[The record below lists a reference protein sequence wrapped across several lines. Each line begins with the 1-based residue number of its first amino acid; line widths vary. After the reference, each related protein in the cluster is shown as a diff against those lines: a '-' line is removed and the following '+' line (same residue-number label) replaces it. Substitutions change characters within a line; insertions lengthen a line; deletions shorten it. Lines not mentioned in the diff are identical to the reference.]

1 MFRKT
6 GFFAVVVL
14 VALMAAPS
22 VFGQVESGPLPRAK
36 VPQAR
41 ITQAIDETNR
51 VTLRGNTRPEAVLA
65 NDRGPVATD
74 FAMEHMLLQLK
85 RSPEQEQALQQFLDE
100 LHAAGSPNF
109 HHWLTAQELGERFG
123 VAKSD
128 LSGVTSWLESHGF
141 SVNVIYP
148 SGMLIDFTGTA
159 AQVRRAFQTEIHHF
173 VVKGEKHVANVSDP
187 QIPAALA
194 PVVAGI
200 VSLHDFRPQAMHKMH
215 QPRPQFTFQDQFG
228 FDTYAVVP
236 ADLAKIYNLSPLFNA
251 GIFGQGQ
258 TIVLIEDTDVF
269 TAADWSTFRSTFG
282 LSAYPSASFTQV
294 HPPAPPSQPGNNC
307 GAPGVISPNDAEA
320 ILDAE
325 WASASAPSAAIEMAA
340 CADTT
345 TTFGGL
351 IAIQNLINAGTPPPS
366 IMSISYGQCE
376 TVNGAAA
383 NASYNSAYQQ
393 AVAEGVSVFVAA
405 GDSGAAGCDNSVAE
419 ATHGIGVNA
428 FASTPNNVAVGGT
441 DFSDTYSGT
450 NATYWNSSNAS
461 AFGSALSYIPEISWN
476 DSCAGQLVSAYE
488 GYTLTYGSSSFCN
501 DPTIGF
507 LLQTT
512 VAGGGGPSQCA
523 TGTPSINGVVSGT
536 CAGWPKP
543 SWQSV
548 FGNPND
554 GVRDTPD
561 VSLFAADG
569 LWSHF
574 YVFCWSNTA
583 QGGATCGSDPSAWSG
598 AGGTSF
604 ASPIMAGIQALINQ
618 KAGGPQGNPAPVYY
632 QIAAAEYGSGG
643 SSSCNSNNGN
653 AVGAGCVFYDVT
665 MGDMDVDCIGPNCFL
680 SDGSVGVL
688 STSNTSFAPAYGTA
702 TGWDFATGIGT
713 VNAAN
718 LVNNWPTSTTQPGFL
733 LSASPANLTILQGAS
748 GSTTISINALNGFNG
763 SVSLTVSGIPNGV
776 SATFGMNPATASSLL
791 TLFATGT
798 ATTGTFTV
806 TITGSSGGLTSTI
819 TLSLALNPQGN
830 FALSTSPGTLSIV
843 QGASGTTTISIN
855 PQSGFNGSV
864 GLSASG
870 LPTGVSASFNP
881 ASTTGTSTL
890 TLTATGTATT
900 GTATV
905 TITGS
910 SGNLSSSTAL
920 SLTVNPPP
928 NFTLSASPNSLTITQ
943 GASGASTITVNPLS
957 GFNGSVSLSA
967 SGLPSGVTPSFSP
980 ASTTNTSTLTITA
993 SSTAT
998 TGTVTVTVTGTSG
1011 TLTKATTVSLTIRV
1025 LPTLPF
1031 VWSDGDIGSVGV
1043 AGAASYASGTF
1054 TVSGAGSGTMIT
1066 SSDSF
1071 HFVYQPFTGD
1081 GSIVARVLS
1090 VQGSS
1095 AAQAGIMIRETLGMG
1110 ANHVF
1115 LFDYSTSILAT
1126 ERTANGASSS
1136 YQSVGSAALPNWI
1149 KLTRSGNVFNMYG
1162 SSDGVNWTQLGTSQ
1176 AVTMAQSVYVGLAV
1190 SNRTTASLATA
1201 TFDSVSVNSAA
1212 APAPVIT
1219 AVSAT
1224 TGSVGSQVMVSGSGF
1239 GGTPGGSAVLLNG
1252 AAVTI
1257 NSWSDTSLTITIPPG
1272 ATSGPLLVSVAPG
1285 MNNSNA
1291 IRFTVTPQPLPVS
1304 WLDQDVGAVG
1314 VLGSAGYANG
1324 VFTVSGAGQ
1333 GTMITSADGFHFV
1346 YQPLAGDGTIVARV
1360 MSVQGSAAAQIG
1372 IMIRETLG
1380 AGANHVYLFDY
1391 STSLLLTERTSAG
1404 SSSTY
1409 QSVGSVTLPNWLKLV
1424 RSGSVFTMYGST
1436 NGVNWTQLGTSQTV
1450 TMAQNVYLGL
1460 AVSNR
1465 NTSTLAAATFDN
1477 VSLTTPAPPSPNFS
1491 LSTSV
1496 NSMTMT
1502 QGTSSTNTIT
1512 ITPQFGFNGN
1522 VNLSASGLPAGV
1534 TASFNPSPT
1543 ATTSTLTLTAAGT
1556 AAVGTFP
1563 VTITGTSGSL
1573 TNTTMISL
1581 IVNPQGSF
1589 TISAAP
1595 TGLTVPQGSSAA
1607 STVTVA
1613 LQGGF
1618 NGTINLSAS
1627 GLPNG
1632 VTASFI
1638 PNSTTTASSLTL
1650 TANPTAA
1657 TGTVVVTVTG
1667 SSLGLTSTATINL
1680 TVTQVILP
1688 LPSVWSDG
1696 DIGSVGVAGSASYSN
1711 GTFAVSGA
1719 GSGTM
1724 ITSADSF
1731 HFVYQPLNGDGTIVA
1746 RVLSVRGSSAAQA
1759 GIMIRE
1765 MLSPGANHLYLFD
1778 YSSQLLLTERTT
1790 TGTSSSYQS
1799 VGSLTLPYWIKLAR
1813 AGNMFTMYG
1822 SADGVNWV
1830 QLGTSQTV
1838 SMAASVYVGLA
1849 VSNRTTASLATAT
1862 FDSVSVGSAQSPAPA
1877 ITGVSATTGSVGSQV
1892 VIAGTGFGATQGGS
1906 TVLLNGAA
1914 VTINSWSATSLTITI
1929 PSGATSGPLLVS
1941 VAPGMDD
1948 SNAIRFTVTSQPLPL
1963 SWLDQDVGA
1972 VGVFGS
1978 AGYTNGT
1985 FTVAGAGNGTM
1996 ITTADGFHFAY
2007 QPLTGDCTFIAR
2019 VVSVQGSS
2027 AAQIGVMMR
2036 EALNSGANH
2045 VFVFDYVPSV
2055 LATERTGTASSST
2068 YQSVGSATPP
2078 NWLKLVRSGNVFT
2091 MYGSSNGTTWTQ
2103 LGPSQTVTMAPG
2115 VYVGLAVSNRN
2126 TSSLATATFDNVSL
2140 TTP

>member
-6 GFFAVVVL
+6 GFLAIVVL
-14 VALMAAPS
+14 AALVAAPS
-22 VFGQVESGPLPRAK
+22 VFAQLESGAHARP
-36 VPQAR
+36 R

-51 VTLRGNTRPEAVLA
+51 VALRGNTRPEAVFA
-65 NDRGPVATD
+65 NDRGPVTKD

-85 RSPEQEQALQQFLDE
+85 RSQEQEQALQKFLDE
-100 LHAAGSPNF
+100 LQTTGLPNF
-109 HHWLTAQELGERFG
+109 HHWLTAQEFGERFG
-123 VAKSD
+123 LAKPD
-128 LSGVTSWLESHGF
+128 LDLITAWLESHGF
-141 SVNVIYP
+141 RINVIYP
-148 SGMLIDFTGTA
+148 SGMLIDFSGTA
-159 AQVRRAFQTEIHHF
+159 AQVRQAFQTEIHHF
-173 VVKGEKHVANVSDP
+173 VVKGEKHVANASDP

-215 QPRPQFTFQDQFG
+215 RPRSQFTFQDQFG
-228 FDTYAVVP
+228 FDTFAVVP
-236 ADLAKIYNLSPLFNA
+236 ADLAKIYNLNPLLNA
-251 GIFGQGQ
+251 GISGQGQ

-269 TAADWSTFRSTFG
+269 AAADWSTFRSTFG
-282 LSAYPSASFTQV
+282 LTAYTSASFTQL

-351 IAIQNLINAGTPPPS
+351 IAVQNLINAATPPS

-419 ATHGIGVNA
+419 ATHGIAVNA

-441 DFSDTYSGT
+441 DFSDTFSGT
-450 NATYWNSSNAS
+450 NATYWNSSNTS
-461 AFGSALSYIPEISWN
+461 AFGSALSYIPEIPWN

-501 DPTIGF
+501 DPTIGS

-523 TGTPSINGVVSGT
+523 TGSPSINSVVSGT

-548 FGNPND
+548 LGNPND

-632 QIAAAEYGSGG
+632 QLAAAEYGSSG
-643 SSSCNSNNGN
+643 SSSCNSNSGN
-653 AVGAGCVFYDVT
+653 AVGAGCIFYDVT
-665 MGDMDVDCIGPNCFL
+665 MGDMDVDCTGPNCFL
-680 SDGSVGVL
+680 SDGSVGAL
-688 STSNTSFAPAYGTA
+688 STSNSSFAPAYGTT

-718 LVNNWPTSTTQPGFL
+718 LVNNWPGSTTQPGFL
-733 LSASPANLTILQGAS
+733 LSASPSNLSILQGTS
-748 GSTTISINALNGFNG
+748 GSTTISINPLNGFSG
-763 SVSLTVSGIPNGV
+763 SVTLAASGVPNGV
-776 SATFGMNPATASSLL
+776 SATFGTNPSTASSLL
-791 TLFATGT
+791 TLSAAGT

-806 TITGSSGGLTSTI
+806 TVTGTSGSLTSTT
-819 TLSLALNPQGN
+819 TLSLAVNPQGN
-830 FALSTSPGTLSIV
+830 FTLSAAPSNLTII
-843 QGASGTTTISIN
+843 QGASGT
-855 PQSGFNGSV
+855 
-864 GLSASG
+864 
-870 LPTGVSASFNP
+870 
-881 ASTTGTSTL
+881 
-890 TLTATGTATT
+890 
-900 GTATV
+900 
-905 TITGS
+905 S
-910 SGNLSSSTAL
+910 S
-920 SLTVNPPP
+920 
-928 NFTLSASPNSLTITQ
+928 
-943 GASGASTITVNPLS
+943 ITVNPQG

-967 SGLPSGVTPSFSP
+967 SGLPSGVTASFNP
-980 ASTTNTSTLTITA
+980 ASTAGTSTLTLTA
-993 SSTAT
+993 SGTATTGAATVTITGSSGNLSSSTTLSLTVNPPPNFTLSASPSSLTVTQGSSGASTITVNPLNGFNGSVSLSASGLPNGVTPGFSPGSTTGTSTLTLTASGTAT
-998 TGTVTVTVTGTSG
+998 TGTVTVTVAGTSG
-1011 TLTKATTVSLTIRV
+1011 SLTKTTTISLTIRV
-1025 LPTLPF
+1025 LPTLPSI
-1031 VWSDGDIGSVGV
+1031 WSDGDIGSVGV
-1043 AGAASYASGTF
+1043 AGAASYANGIF

-1071 HFVYQPFTGD
+1071 HFVYQPFNGD

-1095 AAQAGIMIRETLGMG
+1095 AAQAGIMIRETLGTG

-1126 ERTANGASSS
+1126 ERTTTGASSS
-1136 YQSVGSAALPNWI
+1136 YQSVGSATLPNWI
-1149 KLTRSGNVFNMYG
+1149 KVTRSGNVFNMYG

-1176 AVTMAQSVYVGLAV
+1176 TVTMAQSVYVGLAV
-1190 SNRTTASLATA
+1190 SNRNTASLATA
-1201 TFDSVSVNSAA
+1201 TFDSVSVNSAS
-1212 APAPVIT
+1212 APAPLIT

-1224 TGSVGSQVMVSGSGF
+1224 TGSVGSQVVVSGSGF
-1239 GGTPGGSAVLLNG
+1239 GATQGGSAVLLNG

-1257 NSWSDTSLTITIPPG
+1257 NSWSDTSLTITIPAG
-1272 ATSGPLLVSVAPG
+1272 ATTGPMMVSVAPS
-1285 MNNSNA
+1285 MNDSNA
-1291 IRFTVTPQPLPVS
+1291 IRFTVTSQPLPVS

-1314 VLGSAGYANG
+1314 LFGIASYANG
-1324 VFTVSGAGQ
+1324 AFTVAGAGN
-1333 GTMITSADGFHFV
+1333 GTMITSADSFHFV
-1346 YQPLAGDGTIVARV
+1346 YQPLAGDGTIIARV
-1360 MSVQGSAAAQIG
+1360 VSVQGSSAAQVG
-1372 IMIRETLG
+1372 VMIRETLG
-1380 AGANHVYLFDY
+1380 AGGNHVYLFDY
-1391 STSLLLTERTSAG
+1391 SSSLLMTERTTTG
-1404 SSSTY
+1404 TSSTY
-1409 QSVGSVTLPNWLKLV
+1409 ASVGSAALPNWLKLT
-1424 RSGSVFTMYGST
+1424 RSGNVFTMYGSA
-1436 NGVNWTQLGTSQTV
+1436 NGTTWTQLGSSQTV
-1450 TMAQNVYLGL
+1450 TMAQNVYIGL

-1465 NTSTLAAATFDN
+1465 NTSSLATATFDN

-1491 LSTSV
+1491 LSTSLS
-1496 NSMTMT
+1496 SMTMT
-1502 QGTSSTNTIT
+1502 QGTNSTNTIT

-1522 VNLSASGLPAGV
+1522 VSLSASGLPAGV
-1534 TASFNPSPT
+1534 TASFNPNPT
-1543 ATTSTLTLTAAGT
+1543 ATTTTLALNAAGT

-1563 VTITGTSGSL
+1563 ITITGTSGSL
-1573 TNTTMISL
+1573 TNTVAISL

-1595 TGLTVPQGSSAA
+1595 TGLTVPQGSSGA
-1607 STVTVA
+1607 STITVA

-1618 NGTINLSAS
+1618 NGTISLSVS

-1632 VTASFI
+1632 VTASFN
-1638 PNSTTTASSLTL
+1638 PTSTTTTSSLTL
-1650 TANPTAA
+1650 SASATAA
-1657 TGTVVVTVTG
+1657 TGTAVVMVTG

-1680 TVTQVILP
+1680 TVNQVILP

-1724 ITSADSF
+1724 ITSSDSF

-1746 RVLSVRGSSAAQA
+1746 RVLSVQGSSAAQA

-1765 MLSPGANHLYLFD
+1765 TLGAGANHVFVFD
-1778 YSSQLLLTERTT
+1778 YSPSILATERTT
-1790 TGTSSSYQS
+1790 TGASSSYQS
-1799 VGSLTLPYWIKLAR
+1799 VGSAALPNWIKLTR
-1813 AGNMFTMYG
+1813 SGNVFTMFG
-1822 SADGVNWV
+1822 SPDGVNWT

-1862 FDSVSVGSAQSPAPA
+1862 FDSVSVSSAAAPAPV
-1877 ITGVSATTGSVGSQV
+1877 ITAVSATTGSVGTQV
-1892 VIAGTGFGATQGGS
+1892 VISGTGFGATQSGS
-1906 TVLLNGAA
+1906 TVLLNGAP
-1914 VTINSWSATSLTITI
+1914 VTINSWSAMSLTITI
-1929 PSGATSGPLLVS
+1929 PSGATTGPMLVS
-1941 VAPGMDD
+1941 VAPNMNN
-1948 SNAIRFTVTSQPLPL
+1948 SNAIRFTVTSQPLPA
-1963 SWLDQDVGA
+1963 SWLDQDVGV
-1972 VGVFGS
+1972 VGVLGS

-1996 ITTADGFHFAY
+1996 ITTSDSIHFVY
-2007 QPLTGDCTFIAR
+2007 QPWTGDGTLIAR
-2019 VVSVQGSS
+2019 VASVQGSS
-2027 AAQIGVMMR
+2027 AAQIGIMVR
-2036 EALNSGANH
+2036 ESLNPGANH
-2045 VFVFDYVPSV
+2045 VFVFDYVPSI
-2055 LATERTGTASSST
+2055 LMTERTSTGSSST
-2068 YQSVGSATPP
+2068 YSSVGSATPP

-2091 MYGSSNGTTWTQ
+2091 MYGSTNGVNWTQ
-2103 LGPSQTVTMAPG
+2103 LGTSQTVTMASS

-2126 TSSLATATFDNVSL
+2126 TSSLATSTFDNVSIQ
-2140 TTP
+2140 